1 MSTTFGVL
9 KEYIEHNKIV
19 DEDGDL
25 LWYISENVFEPVFFR
40 SMRNSRWLNALGQHA
55 DDNIRVYALDNTQQG
70 IYTIK
75 DCKELLKKEQDE
87 RTVY

>member
-9 KEYIEHNKIV
+9 KEYVDPSKIV

-25 LWYISENVFEPVFFR
+25 LWYISKNAFEPVFFR
-40 SMRNSRWLNALGQHA
+40 SMRQSRWLNWAGA
-55 DDNIRVYALDNTQQG
+55 YMNDDTIVYALDNTQQG

-87 RTVY
+87 RGVH

>member
-9 KEYIEHNKIV
+9 KEYIEHDKLV

-25 LWYISENVFEPVFFR
+25 LWYISENAFEPVFFR
-40 SMRNSRWLNALGQHA
+40 SMNRSRWLNSLGQSA
-55 DDNIRVYALDNTQQG
+55 DDNIRVYALDNIQQD

-75 DCKELLKKEQDE
+75 DCKELLEKENK
-87 RTVY
+87 

>member
-9 KEYIEHNKIV
+9 KEYVDHDKIV
-19 DEDGDL
+19 DENGDL
-25 LWYISENVFEPVFFR
+25 LWYISEYAFEPIFFR
-40 SMRNSRWLNALGQHA
+40 SMRQSRWLNWAGA
-55 DDNIRVYALDNTQQG
+55 YMNDNTRVYALDNTHQG

-87 RTVY
+87 GTVY

>member
-9 KEYIEHNKIV
+9 KEYVDASKIV

-25 LWYISENVFEPVFFR
+25 LWYISESAFEPVFFR

-55 DDNIRVYALDNTQQG
+55 DDHIRVYALDNTQQG

-75 DCKELLKKEQDE
+75 DCKKLLKKEQDE
-87 RTVY
+87 RAVH

>member
-9 KEYIEHNKIV
+9 KEYIEHSKIV

-25 LWYISENVFEPVFFR
+25 LWYISENAFEPVFFR
-40 SMRNSRWLNALGQHA
+40 SMRNSRWLNALGKYA
-55 DDNIRVYALDNTQQG
+55 DDTVRVYPSDNTAQG

-75 DCKELLKKEQDE
+75 DCKDLIEKELWQ
-87 RTVY
+87 

>member
-9 KEYIEHNKIV
+9 KEYVDPSKIV

-25 LWYISENVFEPVFFR
+25 LWYISENAFEPIFFR
-40 SMRNSRWLNALGQHA
+40 SMRQSRWLNWTGAYMN
-55 DDNIRVYALDNTQQG
+55 DNTRVYALDNTQQG

-75 DCKELLKKEQDE
+75 DCKELLKKEQE
-87 RTVY
+87 AQL

>member
-9 KEYIEHNKIV
+9 KEYVEHNKIV
-19 DEDGDL
+19 DEDGVL
-25 LWYISENVFEPVFFR
+25 LWYVSEDAFTPVFFR
-40 SMRNSRWLNALGQHA
+40 SMRNSRWLNVLGQYA
-55 DDNIRVYALDNTQQG
+55 DDSVRVYALDNTQQG

-87 RTVY
+87 RAVH

>member
-9 KEYIEHNKIV
+9 KEYVDHNKIV
-19 DEDGDL
+19 DEDSDL
-25 LWYISENVFEPVFFR
+25 LWYISENAFEPVFFR
-40 SMRNSRWLNALGQHA
+40 SMRNSRWLNALGQYA

-75 DCKELLKKEQDE
+75 DCKNLIQKEYDSNSE
-87 RTVY
+87 

>member
-9 KEYIEHNKIV
+9 KEYIDHHKIV

-25 LWYISENVFEPVFFR
+25 LWYISESAFEPVFFR
-40 SMRNSRWLNALGQHA
+40 SMRNSRWLNTLGKYA
-55 DDNIRVYALDNTQQG
+55 DDTVRVYPLDNTAQG

-75 DCKELLKKEQDE
+75 DCKNLIQKEYDSNSE
-87 RTVY
+87 

>member
-9 KEYIEHNKIV
+9 KQYVEHNKIV

-25 LWYISENVFEPVFFR
+25 LWYISEDAFEPVFFR
-40 SMRNSRWLNALGQHA
+40 SMNRSRWLNVLGEHA
-55 DDNIRVYALDNTQQG
+55 NDNIRVYALDNTQQG

-75 DCKELLKKEQDE
+75 DCKELLEKEKQK
-87 RTVY
+87 

>member
-9 KEYIEHNKIV
+9 KEYIDHDKIV
-19 DEDGDL
+19 DENGEI
-25 LWYISENVFEPVFFR
+25 LWYISDNAFDTIFFR
-40 SMRNSRWLNALGQHA
+40 SMRQSRWLHLNDEYI
-55 DDNIRVYALDNTQQG
+55 DDNVRVYALDNTHQG

-87 RTVY
+87 RAVY